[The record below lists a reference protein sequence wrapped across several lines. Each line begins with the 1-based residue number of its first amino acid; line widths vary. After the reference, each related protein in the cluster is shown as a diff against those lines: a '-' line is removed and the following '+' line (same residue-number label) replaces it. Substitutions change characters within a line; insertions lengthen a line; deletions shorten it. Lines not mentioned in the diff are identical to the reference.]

1 MSLGRGFTVWQ
12 HQETGQFDRRSE
24 PASGGCRQRNEPK
37 CSVSQK
43 CHGVQIVESQFA
55 AFILGGYDPVAGRI
69 RERRTEKREC
79 EESAQKAPRRLGSHR
94 AFEIPSSS
102 CKRKL
107 RRQDSTSEQDLREHR
122 VESCAGRAHYE
133 TGKSTSIGSM
143 IGSSHFSKA
152 W

>member
-37 CSVSQK
+37 YSVSQK

-79 EESAQKAPRRLGSHR
+79 EESAQKAPRRSGRCR
-94 AFEIPSSS
+94 AFETHQCLLVAKGSYVGRTVHPN
-102 CKRKL
+102 KTFA
-107 RRQDSTSEQDLREHR
+107 ST
-122 VESCAGRAHYE
+122 
-133 TGKSTSIGSM
+133 
-143 IGSSHFSKA
+143 
-152 W
+152 